1 MIPEQLLHEAYV
13 MNMIQRIPNLA
24 GEIVQQQKD
33 LKIPDFDNV
42 MITNLKK
49 IGFKDPLPIILAEG
63 KKHVWFIDIKNRKT
77 VYPMKDAEKFEEA
90 ADFLRKKN
98 KAKKVT
104 GWLISN
110 KILEKEAKLFLR
122 KAGNLVTEVESI
134 KLPVL

>member
-1 MIPEQLLHEAYV
+1 MCEKQSTSCIIQTRFLWKGSGLSTMIPEQLLHEAYV

-90 ADFLRKKN
+90 ADF
-98 KAKKVT
+98 
-104 GWLISN
+104 
-110 KILEKEAKLFLR
+110 
-122 KAGNLVTEVESI
+122 
-134 KLPVL
+134 

>member
-49 IGFKDPLPIILAEG
+49 IGFQFSLPIILAEG

-77 VYPMKDAEKFEEA
+77 TYTMKDAELLEDA
-90 ADFLRKKN
+90 ASFLRKKN
-98 KAKKVT
+98 KVKKVT

-110 KILEKEAKLFLR
+110 KNLEKEAKVFLR